1 MTELQEVAA
10 VIHAA
15 RVCKCDLNRE
25 KALALATIELSGGA
39 TPAVIHGVADAL
51 MELNTGKDCHDCPTS
66 A

>member
-25 KALALATIELSGGA
+25 KALALAAIELTGGA
-39 TPAVIHGVADAL
+39 APAVIDGVADAL
-51 MELNTGKDCHDCPTS
+51 MELNTGKDCHDCLAST
-66 A
+66 